1 MCIRENNAMVLR
13 RDYNPDFLDLKSRL
27 APDIYFI
34 TREKLKIPAHKI
46 VLAQD
51 DFWKDLFISMN
62 GASGICQA
70 EAWTIFLP
78 EIDFKTV
85 QIMLMCYYKGSA
97 KLKKTETDAVV
108 EIIRSFNPKFCVASE
123 KCRICKTDV
132 HERKIYQHVLDHV
145 KTSAKRDINS
155 DALTRRCSFSES
167 KTCTLENDRRTV
179 TNGIFNDSNEND
191 QEENMVEIIKEH
203 YRRHLRDEL
212 NYLRKNFKS
221 SIVIPTDESSYCLA
235 EISTNNSTDENTH
248 LTTDRLDGTPDDYS
262 GGMSSPD
269 HSTQGE
275 DLNLESKS
283 NSRRSSIEDDSN
295 KNSEAKCNHCDQ
307 IVKIKYFRQHYIK
320 HIYKELEQFIMREKG
335 VDKKS
340 SKCTMCNGK
349 KGEKVWEMKALVK
362 HIALVHDLLSH
373 FLKEKGQELHEHF
386 RFVSKSRNP
395 SGESSEHQP
404 DTFIAALSNKSKEIA
419 VKNKSEIEDKN
430 IEPDSDDS
438 SLLCYTNN
446 LGRQKRDG
454 TDVDQLET
462 QSVLSGNLEKNMSM
476 EEDSEDEK
484 ETLPPNELQ
493 DPDKMY
499 FEDN

>member
-1 MCIRENNAMVLR
+1 
-13 RDYNPDFLDLKSRL
+13 
-27 APDIYFI
+27 
-34 TREKLKIPAHKI
+34 
-46 VLAQD
+46 
-51 DFWKDLFISMN
+51 
-62 GASGICQA
+62 
-70 EAWTIFLP
+70 
-78 EIDFKTV
+78 
-85 QIMLMCYYKGSA
+85 
-97 KLKKTETDAVV
+97 
-108 EIIRSFNPKFCVASE
+108 
-123 KCRICKTDV
+123 
-132 HERKIYQHVLDHV
+132 
-145 KTSAKRDINS
+145 
-155 DALTRRCSFSES
+155 
-167 KTCTLENDRRTV
+167 
-179 TNGIFNDSNEND
+179 
-191 QEENMVEIIKEH
+191 
-203 YRRHLRDEL
+203 
-212 NYLRKNFKS
+212 
-221 SIVIPTDESSYCLA
+221 
-235 EISTNNSTDENTH
+235 
-248 LTTDRLDGTPDDYS
+248 
-262 GGMSSPD
+262 MSSPD

-283 NSRRSSIEDDSN
+283 TSRRSSIEDDSN

-373 FLKEKGQELHEHF
+373 FLRENGQELHEHF

-419 VKNKSEIEDKN
+419 LKNKSEIEDKN

-462 QSVLSGNLEKNMSM
+462 QSVLSGNLKKKLYLQMNCKIRTKCTLKIISYLITENCGAFLSGMAIRQNKSA
-476 EEDSEDEK
+476 DSDSVFCGF
-484 ETLPPNELQ
+484 LGSGYGFRIPQ
-493 DPDKMY
+493 
-499 FEDN
+499 